1 MLPQIGWH
9 PTHRIERAAAHAQE
23 PKVQGETELMGGL
36 AALLDRRALG
46 PRERE
51 KGLHFER

>member
-51 KGLHFER
+51 KGLQFER